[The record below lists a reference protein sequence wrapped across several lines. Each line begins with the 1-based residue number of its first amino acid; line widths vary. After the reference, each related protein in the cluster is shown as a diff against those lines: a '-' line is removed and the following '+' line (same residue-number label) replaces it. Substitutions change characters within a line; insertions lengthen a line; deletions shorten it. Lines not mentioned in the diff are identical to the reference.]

1 MPFFKG
7 VFDTFEEV
15 VHELR
20 AQLRTREILES
31 TTVEQREMIKERDVE
46 LDLLRTDIE
55 TLRKQKDSLLKALG

>member
-1 MPFFKG
+1 M
-7 VFDTFEEV
+7 
-15 VHELR
+15 HELR
-20 AQLRTREILES
+20 DQLRTREILES